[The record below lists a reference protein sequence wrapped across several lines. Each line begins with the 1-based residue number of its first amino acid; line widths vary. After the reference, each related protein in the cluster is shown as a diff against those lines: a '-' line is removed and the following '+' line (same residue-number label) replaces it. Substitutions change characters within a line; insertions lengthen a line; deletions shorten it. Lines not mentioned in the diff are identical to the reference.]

1 MKKQMII
8 AALSLTLTTVSFSQN
23 AAQPA
28 TSTPPSAAATPQQ
41 SPSSASTGQTAAQRH
56 SQPQSKTKEEFAAYQ
71 TVIAVTD
78 PTAALTA
85 ADAFAAKFPQ
95 SELRYALYSQLLQ
108 KFYAAD
114 NRDKVIE
121 TGKKLLA
128 IEPVDAMALIM
139 VATATAETTH
149 DTDLD
154 AEEKYA

>member
-1 MKKQMII
+1 M
-8 AALSLTLTTVSFSQN
+8 
-23 AAQPA
+23 
-28 TSTPPSAAATPQQ
+28 
-41 SPSSASTGQTAAQRH
+41 
-56 SQPQSKTKEEFAAYQ
+56 
-71 TVIAVTD
+71 IAVTD
-78 PTAALTA
+78 PVAALTA
-85 ADAFAAKFPQ
+85 ADAFASKFPQ

-139 VATATAETTH
+139 VATATAESTH

-154 AEEKYA
+154 AEEKYTLFSTMAWRTYSRLCPHKARYLYRMSGIGFRSSLMSIERLRPAT